1 MGRGRRPPR
10 PSPSGRIVS
19 CTGTVGGDR
28 GGARGLPLRAGIVG
42 TALIAFLL
50 VGCGGGSPPASVAH
64 MGKSAPTTTLP
75 PAAGSGGMPN
85 LPQLYQDTIA
95 YAGCMRSHGDPT
107 FPTPTTVDNASE
119 QVVGWAQPGDLKGPQ
134 NRSVLRAYDAANRTC
149 EVLLPNSGT
158 GPNQAQVQQQL
169 AKDLKFSKCMR
180 SHGLPNFP
188 DPKAN
193 KEGISI
199 SSAHG
204 LDPNSPQF
212 QAAQKDCRSLVPFP

>member
-1 MGRGRRPPR
+1 MGAG
-10 PSPSGRIVS
+10 
-19 CTGTVGGDR
+19 R
-28 GGARGLPLRAGIVG
+28 GGARTLPLRAGIVG

-50 VGCGGGSPPASVAH
+50 AACGGGGSRASVAH
-64 MGKSAPTTTLP
+64 IGKSSPTTTLP
-75 PAAGSGGMPN
+75 PAAGSGGMPS

-119 QVVGWAQPGDLKGPQ
+119 QLVGWAQPGDLKGPQ
-134 NRSVLRAYDAANRTC
+134 DRSVLRAYDAANRTC
-149 EVLLPNSGT
+149 EVLLPNSGA

-188 DPKAN
+188 DPKES
-193 KEGISI
+193 KQGISI
-199 SSAHG
+199 SSAQG

-212 QAAQKDCRSLVPFP
+212 QTAQRDCRSLVPLP